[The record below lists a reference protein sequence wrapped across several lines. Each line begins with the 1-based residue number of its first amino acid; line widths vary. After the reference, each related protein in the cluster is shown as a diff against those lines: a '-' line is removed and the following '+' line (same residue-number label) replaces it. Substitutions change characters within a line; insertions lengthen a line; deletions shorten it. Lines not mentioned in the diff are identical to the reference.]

1 MPVYRLPDAH
11 VFPPPDHAEPSGLL
25 AVGGDL
31 HPHRLLLAYAHG
43 IFPWYSEGEP
53 ILWFSPEDRFV
64 LEPAALKVGRS
75 LRKRVR
81 RGDFEIRLDTAFGAV
96 IRSCREAWRPGQ
108 SGTWITDDMERAY
121 CELHHMGLA
130 HSAEAWRG
138 GRLVGGLYGVA
149 MGRTFAGES
158 MFAHESDASKVAF
171 VWLVRQLAAWG
182 YDLVDCQIETDH
194 LRRFGARDIPRAQFL
209 SRLRAGLDA
218 PPPTGPWRFDAGF
231 DPQTPHGGTAPSA
244 AP

>member
-1 MPVYRLPDAH
+1 MPVYRLPEAH
-11 VFPPPDHAEPSGLL
+11 IFPPPDHAEPGGLL

-53 ILWFSPEDRFV
+53 ILWFSPEPRFV

-81 RGDFEIRLDTAFGAV
+81 RGDYEIRLDTSFGAV

-108 SGTWITDDMERAY
+108 AGTWITDDMERAY
-121 CELHHMGLA
+121 CELHHMGFA
-130 HSAEAWRG
+130 HSVEAWRE

-171 VWLVRQLAAWG
+171 VWLVRQLERWS
-182 YDLVDCQIETDH
+182 YDLVDCQVETEH
-194 LRRFGARDIPRAQFL
+194 LSRFGARML
-209 SRLRAGLDA
+209 SRPEFLARLEAGLMKA
-218 PPPTGPWRFDAGF
+218 PPPESWRFDDGF
-231 DPQTPHGGTAPSA
+231 DPLSPL
-244 AP
+244 